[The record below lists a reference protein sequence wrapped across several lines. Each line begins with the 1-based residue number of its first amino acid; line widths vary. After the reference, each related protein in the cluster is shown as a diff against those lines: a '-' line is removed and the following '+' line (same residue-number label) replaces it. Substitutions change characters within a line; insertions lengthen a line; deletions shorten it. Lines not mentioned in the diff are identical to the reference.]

1 VDLFIGGDCDL
12 YGHHGLVLLSIV
24 AQDLLLYISY
34 VLVRIFLFLVM
45 SMRATSER
53 SRLMRAR
60 ICTGTHHKLRMAE
73 EGILF

>member
-1 VDLFIGGDCDL
+1 
-12 YGHHGLVLLSIV
+12 LLSIV

-60 ICTGTHHKLRMAE
+60 IYTGTHHKLRMAE